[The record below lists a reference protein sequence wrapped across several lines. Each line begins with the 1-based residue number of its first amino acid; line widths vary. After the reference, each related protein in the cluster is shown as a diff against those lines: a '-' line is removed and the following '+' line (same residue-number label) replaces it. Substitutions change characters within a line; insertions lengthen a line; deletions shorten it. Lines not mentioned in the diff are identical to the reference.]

1 MDLDLIPDDKLKAAP
16 AISPAP
22 MLDFFFLML
31 AFFAVLAVTRIT
43 LFDTQLDLVQLSKEP
58 NATQVYPQSENIHV
72 NISITEGGDYR
83 WITDIH
89 DYPMETPQKVQK
101 ELLYQYSIGV
111 LPAEKSKTQVLL
123 HVDRKA
129 PWEKIA
135 KLIFAV
141 REIGFD
147 AHPVYQ
153 PDGSP

>member
-1 MDLDLIPDDKLKAAP
+1 MDLDLIPDEKLKAP
-16 AISPAP
+16 PSFSPAP

-31 AFFAVLAVTRIT
+31 AFFATLAVTRIT
-43 LFDTQLDLVQLSKEP
+43 LFDTKLDLVQLSKEP
-58 NATQVYPQSENIHV
+58 NASQVYPTNESIHV
-72 NISITEGGDYR
+72 NISITDGGDYR

-89 DYPMETPQKVQK
+89 DYPMETPERIQK

-111 LPAEKSKTQVLL
+111 LPSEKAKTQVLL
-123 HVDRKA
+123 HVDKKA

-141 REIGFD
+141 REVGFE

-153 PDGSP
+153 PNEGQ